1 MSEEAD
7 LKFPTIERIERDN
20 ISPLLKGIPRWI
32 LWRAGALKGNGK
44 FDKIPTHPVR
54 ETNINPHDP
63 KNWMSWEDAI
73 AAYDRHGHD
82 GVGFVMTTEHFVS
95 VKGEKLHLVALDYD
109 DCASAINE
117 VREDWLRLGKP
128 YMEVSPS
135 GKGVRMFALSK
146 DVLRGG
152 NSGHGREMYFKGQFL
167 TVTGR
172 RAKGEIKDATAGIN
186 ELRERWFAGEQ
197 GSEPPIG
204 LGTNIV
210 PLPPPEI
217 EEEVRRVKGALTFI
231 SADVDYETWR
241 NIVWAILSTT
251 WSCAEEIALAWSR
264 SIEQLATTTHKFDKA
279 AFDNVVKSF
288 KSEGGVT
295 LGTLFHHA
303 KNGGW
308 TPPARAP
315 ELLPVDNSAFMVRPR
330 LLTAT
335 EVKALPNTPYLVKGL
350 LPAQGVAAIYGEA
363 GSGKSFLALDLS
375 FAIATGQSDWFGM
388 KVEKRPVSYIALE
401 GRGGIAKRTMAWEK
415 HNGLTLRDEVKF
427 VLQDFSLNDP
437 RDVDALAG
445 EILSTAGSG
454 CLVVID
460 TLNQSAPGADE
471 NASADMSRIIAN
483 AKRLGERVRGLV
495 LLVHHAGKDQARGMR
510 GHSSLFAAMD
520 AVIKV
525 TATNGDREWNVTK
538 AKDDDIVASRGF
550 ELVPY
555 VVGAD
560 DDGDDITSCAV
571 RPMLTLS
578 KPARKPISGKNQMAA
593 MARLHQVMAAGATSI
608 SYEDAKTEV
617 AATLTIDPKRR
628 GARAKELLDALIRAG
643 HLSFEGGDLKIA

>member
-1 MSEEAD
+1 MANK
-7 LKFPTIERIERDN
+7 LAPKIAPIERDK
-20 ISPLLKGIPRWI
+20 IPPFLKGIPRWI
-32 LWRAGALKGNGK
+32 NWSAGPLKENGK
-44 FDKIPTHPVR
+44 FDKVPTHRV
-54 ETNINPHDP
+54 TGKNINPHDP
-63 KNWMSWEDAI
+63 KNWLSWEDAI
-73 AAYDRHGHD
+73 AALDR
-82 GVGFVMTTEHFVS
+82 GVGDGIGLVMSADHTITVD
-95 VKGEKLHLVALDYD
+95 GEAFHLVALDYD
-109 DCASAINE
+109 DCISAMNE
-117 VREDWLRLGKP
+117 VHEDWLRLGKP

-167 TVTGR
+167 TVSGQKGR
-172 RAKGEIKDATAGIN
+172 GEIKDATAGIN
-186 ELRERWFAGEQ
+186 ELHMRWFAKEQ
-197 GSEPPIG
+197 GVGPPTE
-204 LGTNIV
+204 LGSNTA
-210 PLPPPEI
+210 PLPPPETEAEI
-217 EEEVRRVKGALTFI
+217 RRLKEALSYI
-231 SADVDYETWR
+231 SADIEYPKWCV
-241 NIVWAILSTT
+241 IVWAILSTC
-251 WSCAEEIALAWSR
+251 WSCAEEIACEWSKSVELLPGAR
-264 SIEQLATTTHKFDKA
+264 HKFEKA
-279 AFDNVVKSF
+279 AFDNVVSSF
-288 KSEGGVT
+288 KPERGVT

-303 KNGGW
+303 KEGGW

-335 EVKALPNTPYLVKGL
+335 EVKALPNTPSLVKGL

-363 GSGKSFLALDLS
+363 GSGKSFLAMDLS

-415 HNGLTLRDEVKF
+415 QNGVTLRDEVRF
-427 VLQDFSLNDP
+427 VLQDFSLNDL

-495 LLVHHAGKDQARGMR
+495 LLVHHAGKDQTRGMR

-560 DDGDDITSCAV
+560 DDGDNITSCAV
-571 RPMLTLS
+571 RPMLTLT
-578 KPARKPISGKNQMAA
+578 KPARKPISGKNQTAA
-593 MARLHQVMAAGATSI
+593 MARLQQVMGAGATSI

-617 AATLTIDPKRR
+617 AATLTIEPRRR
-628 GARAKELLDALIRAG
+628 GARDRK
-643 HLSFEGGDLKIA
+643 SVV